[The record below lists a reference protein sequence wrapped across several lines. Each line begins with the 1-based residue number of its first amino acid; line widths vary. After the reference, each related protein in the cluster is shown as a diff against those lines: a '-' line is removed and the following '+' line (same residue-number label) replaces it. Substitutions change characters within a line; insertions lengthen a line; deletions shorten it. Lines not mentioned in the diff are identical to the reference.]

1 MENASNVLM
10 QMVMRNLALYLTFL
24 TIMLSACSTTES
36 VKKTQQ
42 ETNFREVI
50 IKENLTDK
58 EHPKRKPDF
67 VPVSEELSPL
77 KTRIVSVSARSTPL
91 KDVLYVIAEAT
102 GLNLVMEKGVEPEIP
117 VTLTLKNVS
126 AEDALRTIFSSVDY
140 FYSIKDN
147 MLIVKAM
154 DTKFFEF
161 AQPSIIQDY
170 TVDVGGDILGGGTS
184 GTSTGTG
191 TGTGT
196 TNIKGNVTQ
205 RIQSDKDSFKLWDTV
220 EKNISIMLGL
230 TAGDTRTP
238 TAGVSQLKPHF
249 SINRMTGTIMVT
261 AGKKDIERIENYL
274 AELKKILNRQ
284 VIIEA
289 RIVEVQLSEGLKYG
303 IDWTAFDV
311 NNLGQVT
318 FGTSR
323 FTETVGDLPHF
334 NIGIARWDFTGLLK
348 ALQTQGEV
356 RVLSNPRVNI
366 MNGQTALLSAGR
378 NVSFISRVET
388 TTTSTTGTVPT
399 TTFTVQTSSVLSGII
414 IGIVPKIN
422 EHGEISLTVTPIV
435 SDLVSLT
442 DRTIGKVGE
451 NTIQI
456 SLPTIDLR
464 ELSTTVKVKDNE
476 MVIIGGLI
484 QNRETLKDSQVP
496 FLGKV
501 PVVGYLF
508 KSRDNMNEK
517 TELVIMLKPKIV
529 AI

>member
-36 VKKTQQ
+36 VKKNQQ

-117 VTLTLKNVS
+117 VNLTLKNVS

-170 TVDVGGDILGGGTS
+170 TVEVGGDILGGGTS
-184 GTSTGTG
+184 GTGAGAETVATS
-191 TGTGT
+191 
-196 TNIKGNVTQ
+196 IKGNVTQ
-205 RIQSDKDSFKLWDTV
+205 KIQSDKDSFKLWDIV

-230 TAGDTRTP
+230 TAEDTRTP
-238 TAGVSQLKPHF
+238 NAGVSQLRPHF

-261 AGKKDIERIENYL
+261 AGKKDIERVENYL

-303 IDWTAFDV
+303 IDWTAIVDV
-311 NNLGQVT
+311 NNLGEVT
-318 FGTSR
+318 FETSR

-334 NIGIARWDFTGLLK
+334 KIGIVRRDFTGLLK

-356 RVLSNPRVNI
+356 RVLSNPRINI

-422 EHGEISLTVTPIV
+422 EHGEISLTITPIV
-435 SDLVSLT
+435 SDLVSLI
-442 DRTIGKVGE
+442 DRTIGRVGE

-464 ELSTTVKVKDNE
+464 ALSTTVKVKDNE
-476 MVIIGGLI
+476 MVVIGGLI

-501 PVVGYLF
+501 PVLGYLF
-508 KSRDNMNEK
+508 KGRDNINEK
-517 TELVIMLKPKIV
+517 TELVIMLKPKILV
-529 AI
+529 I